1 MMQKDVIQTWFFNQ
15 PSVEVWKYLTE
26 PEFIG
31 QWLMKNDFKPL
42 VGHKFQ
48 FIHDSKIDAYCQV
61 LEIISNKRLSY
72 SWRKGPTEKE
82 ITVDSVVTWTLTD
95 KDGGTELLLQHN
107 GFTLLDDS
115 IKHDKGWNYCLSRMA
130 ALLNS
135 SSDATTNA

>member
-1 MMQKDVIQTWFFNQ
+1 MQKDVLQTWFFNQ

-26 PEFIG
+26 PELIG
-31 QWLMKNDFKPL
+31 HWLMKNDFKPL

-48 FIHDSKIDAYCQV
+48 FINNSKIDAYCQV
-61 LEIISNKRLSY
+61 LEIVPHKRLSY

-130 ALLNS
+130 ALLNP